1 MLPVGKFNNTSVLIG
16 RDRPPRGALELIEID
31 TTIEFE
37 EAQHILDNERIKD
50 ALKINC
56 LWFELNGLF
65 CKSSS
70 RSYVFLEPSNS
81 PCFPVLYVREL
92 NDSPSVAK

>member
-1 MLPVGKFNNTSVLIG
+1 LDEIAPF
-16 RDRPPRGALELIEID
+16 GAIELIELD

-56 LWFELNGLF
+56 LWFELNGPV
-65 CKSSS
+65 CKSAS
-70 RSYVFLEPSNS
+70 RSYWFIGAIYL

-92 NDSPSVAK
+92 QDSPSVTK

>member
-1 MLPVGKFNNTSVLIG
+1 LDEIAPL
-16 RDRPPRGALELIEID
+16 GAIELIELD

-56 LWFELNGLF
+56 LWFELNGSF
-65 CKSSS
+65 CKSAS
-70 RSYVFLEPSNS
+70 RSLWFIGAIQLPY
-81 PCFPVLYVREL
+81 FPVLYVREL
-92 NDSPSVAK
+92 NDSPSVTK